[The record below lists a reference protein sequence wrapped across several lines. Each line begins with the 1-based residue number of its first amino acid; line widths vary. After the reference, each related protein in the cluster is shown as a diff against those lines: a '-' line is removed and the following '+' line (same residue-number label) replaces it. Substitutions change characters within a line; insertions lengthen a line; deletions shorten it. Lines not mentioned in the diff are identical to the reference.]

1 MIISCKHASQLI
13 SKSLDQR
20 LPFFDRVS
28 LRLHLLIC
36 NVCSRF
42 RQQLYTLKSAIK
54 ELLSQTENDE
64 TIQLPLQSKQRIRDM
79 IESNQD

>member
-20 LPFFDRVS
+20 LSFFERLS

-36 NVCSRF
+36 DVCSRF

-54 ELLSQTENDE
+54 ALLKQTENDE
-64 TIQLPLQSKQRIRDM
+64 TIQLPLQAKERIQNM

>member
-13 SKSLDQR
+13 SKALDQR
-20 LPFFDRVS
+20 LSFFERLS

-36 NVCSRF
+36 DVCSRF

-54 ELLSQTENDE
+54 ALLKQTENDE
-64 TIQLPLQSKQRIRDM
+64 TIQLPLQAKERIKHT